1 MNLSAE
7 LVVQSV
13 WCLKMWIF
21 KMFFQ
26 KLRTE
31 FNREARET
39 GREALLLAIA
49 VPVGEERISSG
60 YKIPEVDR
68 LVVERLTRVYL
79 YHKFWLS
86 VELKLSRT
94 RVHTCI
100 YNRPYIFLT
109 WISLCKKNRIKAK
122 TIFVNEL
129 IILYLVEKHHLDFY
143 SIMYKIGP
151 MFPFQVTF

>member
-1 MNLSAE
+1 ML
-7 LVVQSV
+7 
-13 WCLKMWIF
+13 
-21 KMFFQ
+21 FQ

-68 LVVERLTRVYL
+68 LVVERLTRGFVNL
-79 YHKFWLS
+79 FFKFWLS
-86 VELKLSRT
+86 VELNLSHT

-100 YNRPYIFLT
+100 YI
-109 WISLCKKNRIKAK
+109 
-122 TIFVNEL
+122 
-129 IILYLVEKHHLDFY
+129 
-143 SIMYKIGP
+143 
-151 MFPFQVTF
+151 

>member
-1 MNLSAE
+1 MFKAYIDVKKWRMNLSAE

-86 VELKLSRT
+86 VVLKLSRT
-94 RVHTCI
+94 WVHTCI
-100 YNRPYIFLT
+100 YKTFFWT
-109 WISLCKKNRIKAK
+109 WISLCKKKKLKLKQFLSMNWSSFI
-122 TIFVNEL
+122 
-129 IILYLVEKHHLDFY
+129 
-143 SIMYKIGP
+143 
-151 MFPFQVTF
+151 